1 MRSTRTKDASVIE
14 YPNYIV
20 IKKKNFDLVQ
30 SIKESKSLVEKS
42 KVNRNDMKDEGEYE
56 YKSDEEDQEVLAD
69 DDEAD
74 SNIALR
80 KCMCTSNTFSKA
92 YLFVAKQNPMVVE
105 EFVSKDKNVNF
116 WYSQDLFQ
124 GLVCDCHFLI
134 PILTQPRKRILTNL
148 LKLLFLPNERLR
160 YVC

>member
-80 KCMCTSNTFSKA
+80 KCIQVTLSPKLI
-92 YLFVAKQNPMVVE
+92 YL
-105 EFVSKDKNVNF
+105 
-116 WYSQDLFQ
+116 
-124 GLVCDCHFLI
+124 
-134 PILTQPRKRILTNL
+134 
-148 LKLLFLPNERLR
+148 
-160 YVC
+160 